1 MEEAAT
7 TPVSQ
12 STTNTGNGSSNN
24 NSERPTQNKVV
35 GKNTAPRQ
43 NFNNRQNNNN
53 NSVGPNDKNP
63 RRGKRY
69 RKAPND
75 TNSTGGPVKPPGQ
88 GEDNRSGSSNTATSS
103 SNPSVRAATPTTA
116 GVGKTWS
123 KIVSSSYD
131 QNGFQSESQP
141 PTSQPPTSQPFKQPD
156 PQVNS
161 HTPNN
166 QENNNNKRQNRSKKN
181 ANKFEEKKGKTEEPE
196 NFNPDE
202 KIEAIQIQLKQ
213 TLNDMQTKADHLKHL
228 QEQINA
234 IKLERDGK
242 IDELHT
248 ERANLIIDLQKLKS
262 ELTDTEN
269 QIANINATT
278 SQLKSNRIQK
288 IRSLEDHS
296 RALLNDKAI

>member
-7 TPVSQ
+7 THVSQ
-12 STTNTGNGSSNN
+12 STITGNGTSNNN
-24 NSERPTQNKVV
+24 NSERPTQNKA
-35 GKNTAPRQ
+35 GGRNTAPRQ
-43 NFNNRQNNNN
+43 TFNNRQNN
-53 NSVGPNDKNP
+53 SVGSNDKNP

-75 TNSTGGPVKPPGQ
+75 TNATGGPVKPQ
-88 GEDNRSGSSNTATSS
+88 GEDNRSGSTNTATSS
-103 SNPSVRAATPTTA
+103 SNPSVRAATPTA
-116 GVGKTWS
+116 GKSWS

-131 QNGFQSESQP
+131 QNGFQAEPQSQP
-141 PTSQPPTSQPFKQPD
+141 PPSQPFKQPD
-156 PQVNS
+156 HQVNS
-161 HTPNN
+161 HPPNH
-166 QENNNNKRQNRSKKN
+166 QENNNKRQNRSKKS
-181 ANKFEEKKGKTEEPE
+181 ANKFEEKKGKTEEPD

-248 ERANLIIDLQKLKS
+248 ERANLIVELQKLKS
-262 ELTDTEN
+262 ELSGTEN
-269 QIANINATT
+269 QIGDINATM